1 MSNIMK
7 AEDKDSLTLRE
18 NMTCGL
24 IHEYKEES
32 LFSNAEIAPE
42 TDQYDNND
50 QINKILLT

>member
-1 MSNIMK
+1 MK